1 MELDNNL
8 RLEIQE
14 SLQLAK
20 DTLAEF
26 MAEITLVTYE
36 WANLLNQNEDGI
48 LTAEQVIEKFTHFM
62 KPVLLRDVS
71 RMVDPVVGPV
81 MEAKVSE
88 MQTTL
93 DRTREGM
100 V

>member
-20 DTLAEF
+20 DSLAEF
-26 MAEITLVTYE
+26 MAEITLITYE
-36 WANLLNQNEDGI
+36 WANLLNQHEDGEV
-48 LTAEQVIEKFTHFM
+48 TAEQVIEKYTEFM
-62 KPVLLRDVS
+62 KPVLLRDVF
-71 RMVDPVVGPV
+71 RMMDPVVGPV
-81 MEAKVSE
+81 MDAKVSE
-88 MQTTL
+88 MQATL
-93 DRTREGM
+93 DRTRDGM